1 MTSLCSAK
9 VILGLTPLQNL
20 FRRIKAKRRDY
31 QRVAS
36 LNILVLKTVG
46 SLIHTVCLYENRI
59 VSLFSQVTPT
69 NPDRM
74 KTGKHWFV
82 NITVVGQSFTIWTVW
97 TKQHADNCILFLWW
111 LLHKNDQPICIFSQR
126 IRDHFPWKKQ
136 FYLPVVWFNL
146 NIKAARYSQF

>member
-31 QRVAS
+31 QHVAS

-59 VSLFSQVTPT
+59 VISGYTHQSWQNENREALVCE
-69 NPDRM
+69 
-74 KTGKHWFV
+74 HHCCW
-82 NITVVGQSFTIWTVW
+82 TVFHNLDCVW
-97 TKQHADNCILFLWW
+97 TKQHADNYFILWW

-136 FYLPVVWFNL
+136 FYLPVFWFNL

>member
-31 QRVAS
+31 QHVAS

-59 VSLFSQVTPT
+59 VISGYTHQSWQNENREALVCE
-69 NPDRM
+69 
-74 KTGKHWFV
+74 HHCCW
-82 NITVVGQSFTIWTVW
+82 TVFHNLDCVW
-97 TKQHADNCILFLWW
+97 TKQHADNCILFYGGCFIKMISLFAYF
-111 LLHKNDQPICIFSQR
+111 HKESEIISLGKNNFI
-126 IRDHFPWKKQ
+126 
-136 FYLPVVWFNL
+136 Y
-146 NIKAARYSQF
+146 RYFGLTWI

>member
-36 LNILVLKTVG
+36 LNISVLKTVG

-82 NITVVGQSFTIWTVW
+82 NITVVGQSFTVWTVW
-97 TKQHADNCILFLWW
+97 TKQHADNCILFYGGCFIKMISLFAYF
-111 LLHKNDQPICIFSQR
+111 HKES
-126 IRDHFPWKKQ
+126 DHFPWKKQ

>member
-82 NITVVGQSFTIWTVW
+82 NITVVGQSFTVWTVCEQNNMQ
-97 TKQHADNCILFLWW
+97 TTV
-111 LLHKNDQPICIFSQR
+111 
-126 IRDHFPWKKQ
+126 
-136 FYLPVVWFNL
+136 FYFMV
-146 NIKAARYSQF
+146 AAS